1 VALPEDMLFVE
12 LAKVVVDWLW
22 RSGMIGNKPGLGL
35 GYFGR
40 LVVGDAK
47 GKMVSIVGGGVP
59 IA

>member
-1 VALPEDMLFVE
+1 MLFVE

-47 GKMVSIVGGGVP
+47 GKMASIVGGGVP